1 MFNLFATLSNT
12 WFCGAMLMNSYRNFT
27 EGLGITC
34 IVFQN
39 AVFDLVREKKCFL
52 AGNCYFDNTLLKKY

>member
-1 MFNLFATLSNT
+1 
-12 WFCGAMLMNSYRNFT
+12 MNSYRNFT

-39 AVFDLVREKKCFL
+39 AVFDLVREKKYFL
-52 AGNCYFDNTLLKKY
+52 AGNCYFDNTSLKKY